1 MRLSPS
7 GRSSNIALST
17 ENRVSA
23 RQPQTPAPT
32 AGAPGAAPRA
42 ARAVALRARSA
53 AGRLAPPGPAPRPA
67 TRHRSAVPY
76 SEVLAGAIVL
86 CATLLRLIP
95 LFANRFHPDEALY
108 AFFARLIASG
118 RDPMLAGVVVD
129 KPPAAFYLTALS
141 LLAIGPNELAA
152 RLPELAAGVASVA
165 LAYALGRRLYGPA
178 VGLLAAG
185 LLALSPFAI
194 LFSITAFVD
203 PLLTAAVLWALWAA
217 SAGRWRSLALA
228 VAIGFAFKQTVLLF
242 VPLCL
247 ALALLVPPLP
257 PDPCAAL
264 RRLAAAL
271 WPTLCALAV
280 AALIVF
286 GWDALRHSSIGFWSQ
301 GYADNVPGRL
311 VRANEV
317 LPRALAWINLL
328 HYATAST
335 LLNLLFVACLPLL
348 LVWNLASPSRAALAD
363 CALAGYLLLYLAA
376 YWLLAFNV
384 WDRYLLPVLPLW
396 FLLMARVFY
405 LFGYSLRRAAY
416 HLTRRLYPAAATSPD
431 PSIQPVT
438 PFPLRE
444 GGRGDRSYFNLDLG
458 LRRTLAVG
466 LPLLLIVLLAPGAL
480 AATRSAYPIGG
491 DHGAYDGIDGAAA
504 FIRSLPQGS
513 VLYDHWLS
521 WEWNFYLFG
530 GPVYVAWFPSPDTL
544 TTDLKAFG
552 ASSPRYLAVPTWE
565 SDTEVRAAAGAAGYQ
580 FVRLYTAYR
589 RDGLPTIVVYGLV
602 RQSAAAA
609 GTGPAARPP
618 S

>member
-7 GRSSNIALST
+7 GRSSNTALST
-17 ENRVSA
+17 ENRLSA
-23 RQPQTPAPT
+23 RQPETPAPT
-32 AGAPGAAPRA
+32 ASAP
-42 ARAVALRARSA
+42 AVVRRARSA
-53 AGRLAPPGPAPRPA
+53 AGRLAPAGPAPQPALRPHSR
-67 TRHRSAVPY
+67 TPAVAYPDI
-76 SEVLAGAIVL
+76 LAGAIVL
-86 CATLLRLIP
+86 FATLLRLIP

-165 LAYALGRRLYGPA
+165 LVYALGRKLYGPA

-217 SAGRWRSLALA
+217 SAGRWGSLALA
-228 VAIGFAFKQTVLLF
+228 VAVGFAFKQTVLLF

-257 PDPCAAL
+257 PDPRAAL

-271 WPTLCALAV
+271 WPALCALAV

-348 LVWNLASPSRAALAD
+348 LVWNLASPGRAALSD

-405 LFGYSLRRAAY
+405 LIGYSLRRAAY
-416 HLTRRLYPAAATSPD
+416 LLSRRIYPATPAAAKHGFLHAA
-431 PSIQPVT
+431 

-458 LRRTLAVG
+458 LRRTLAIG
-466 LPLLLIVLLAPGAL
+466 LPLLLVVLLAPGAVL
-480 AATRSAYPIGG
+480 ATRSAYPIGG

-552 ASSPRYLAVPTWE
+552 TSSPRYLAVPTWE

-609 GTGPAARPP
+609 GAGPAARPP
-618 S
+618 T